1 MILLRQKRQ
10 LISRNQKVV
19 SKMRFVYRP
28 NHPQASENGMVDISL
43 TEPKGVD
50 PKFYVIGDE
59 MPSLRHMADG
69 KMYSS
74 KKKFRDATRAAGC
87 YELGNELPTLTKPRK
102 RIELDRRQ
110 RRDDIKKAIY
120 QIRNGQRVEEYK

>member
-1 MILLRQKRQ
+1 MARL
-10 LISRNQKVV
+10 
-19 SKMRFVYRP
+19 VYRP
-28 NHPQASENGMVDISL
+28 NHPQANENGMVDINL

-59 MPSLRHMADG
+59 MEPTRHMATG
-69 KMYSS
+69 AYLTSKSEFRKM
-74 KKKFRDATRAAGC
+74 TRAEGC
-87 YELGNELPTLTKPRK
+87 IEYGNELPTLTKPRK